1 MIAVQRAFFERGH
14 TRSLDFRLDK
24 LKILYKI
31 LESYE
36 KPISDAV
43 YEDFRKPAF
52 EVFGTDIA
60 LVKKEI
66 SYFLR
71 HLPALI
77 RPKRVSTSIVSLPAK
92 SSIIS
97 EPFGVCMIVGTWN
110 YPIMLL
116 LAPLAGA
123 MAAGNCAVLK
133 PSELAPATSSLMRQI
148 IGAHFPPEY
157 IAVAEGGAEVT
168 QALIRGKP
176 DYIFFTGSPS
186 VGSLIMQEAAV
197 HLIPVTLELGGK
209 SPCIVDREANPSL
222 AALRVAWGKFLN
234 GGQSCV
240 APDYLLLHR
249 EIREP
254 FIRSFMKVT
263 GDFYGAAPQES
274 PDYCRIITGDHAE
287 RLQRLMQGQ
296 KVIMGGQAD
305 PDNRYIAPTLIDDV
319 GWEDPLMQ
327 EEIFGPVLPVL
338 YFDDLDEVMDK
349 IRSKPRPLA
358 LYYFSA
364 DRRKQKRVISELSFG
379 GGCINDTMFQYGN
392 SMLPLGG
399 IGRSGIGRYHGIY
412 SFHTFSHQKSMV
424 HKATWIDIPFR
435 YPPYADKLKWLKLIF
450 RI

>member
-1 MIAVQRAFFERGH
+1 VHNGAISGMIAVQRAFFERGH
-14 TRSLDFRLDK
+14 TRPLDFRLDQ
-24 LKILYKI
+24 LKMLYKI

-71 HLPALI
+71 NLPALM
-77 RPKRVSTSIVSLPAK
+77 RPKRVGSSVVSLPAR
-92 SSIIS
+92 SSIIT
-97 EPFGVCMIVGTWN
+97 EPYGVCMIVGTWN
-110 YPIMLL
+110 YPVMLL

-133 PSELAPATSSLMRQI
+133 PSELAPATSSLIRQI
-148 IGAHFPPEY
+148 IRAHFPPEY

-168 QALIRGKP
+168 QGLIREKP

-209 SPCIVDREANPSL
+209 SPCIVDRDANPSL

-254 FIRSFMKVT
+254 FIRSFVKTT
-263 GDFYGAAPQES
+263 GDFYGVSPHES
-274 PDYCRIITGDHAE
+274 QDYCRIINVDHAE
-287 RLQRLMQGQ
+287 RLQKLMHGH
-296 KVIMGGQAD
+296 KVVMGGQAD
-305 PDNRYIAPTLIDDV
+305 P
-319 GWEDPLMQ
+319 GQ
-327 EEIFGPVLPVL
+327 PVYCPHTHRRCGLG
-338 YFDDLDEVMDK
+338 
-349 IRSKPRPLA
+349 RSAHAGRN
-358 LYYFSA
+358 F
-364 DRRKQKRVISELSFG
+364 
-379 GGCINDTMFQYGN
+379 
-392 SMLPLGG
+392 
-399 IGRSGIGRYHGIY
+399 RSGI
-412 SFHTFSHQKSMV
+412 
-424 HKATWIDIPFR
+424 ACALFR
-435 YPPYADKLKWLKLIF
+435 RP
-450 RI
+450 R